1 MKKAN
6 ESDSQIP
13 IMRLGELRML
23 GIEPPDALR
32 DAPDEDILTVPRPSG
47 QKWASQILQQ
57 WRVPDREAAAFS
69 SAISSDDLSNIIV
82 IHQFVQVLFPN
93 IPPADY
99 IHVEIRAFEERS
111 PWQLVQS
118 GESSRVRKY
127 LAYHVFGGGW

>member
-6 ESDSQIP
+6 ESDSQIQ

-32 DAPDEDILTVPRPSG
+32 EALDEDMLTMPRPAG

-57 WRVPDREAAAFS
+57 WCVPELKAAAFV
-69 SAISSDDLSNIIV
+69 SAVSSDDLSNIIV

-93 IPPADY
+93 LPPADY
-99 IHVEIRAFEERS
+99 IHVEISTFEERS

-118 GESSRVRKY
+118 DESSRVRKY
-127 LAYHVFGGGW
+127 LAYHAFGGGW

>member
-6 ESDSQIP
+6 EPDSQIQ

-32 DAPDEDILTVPRPSG
+32 DGPDEDMLTMPRHAG
-47 QKWASQILQQ
+47 QKWASQILRQ
-57 WRVPDREAAAFS
+57 WNVPSIEAAAFIN
-69 SAISSDDLSNIIV
+69 AISSDDLSNIIV
-82 IHQFVQVLFPN
+82 IHQFVRVLFPN
-93 IPPADY
+93 LPPADY

-111 PWQLVQS
+111 PWQLVQC
-118 GESSRVRKY
+118 GESSQVRKY